1 MEGKQVMKT
10 FRIGN
15 LGIGAGRCFIVMD
28 VAQAHDGNL
37 SAAHSF
43 IDVASAAG
51 ADAVKFQ
58 THIAEAESSPLEP
71 FRVTFSKDKTRY
83 DYWKRMEFTE
93 FQWKELQDHALGKKL
108 IFLSTPFSF
117 EALTML
123 DRLGVPAWKVGS
135 GEVTNLPLLEAMTK
149 TCKPVLLSSGMSSLA
164 ELDKSVKLV
173 SSVNIPLMIYQCTS
187 SYPCAPAKVGLPLLA
202 VLRERYDVPVG
213 LSDHSGKVW
222 FGVAAA
228 ALGAASVEVHMTMDR
243 QSSGPDVPASLTP
256 DELKY
261 LVEGIRMV
269 EESMISEV
277 DKDEIAG
284 EMSEMKCIFGRSV
297 FTRTA
302 MAAGTVLSNENVALK
317 KPAGGISAEKFKSV
331 LGRKLIRSLP
341 KDAILK
347 EDDIE

>member
-1 MEGKQVMKT
+1 MKT

-15 LGIGAGRCFIVMD
+15 LEIGAGRCFIVME
-28 VAQAHDGNL
+28 VAQAHDGDL
-37 SAAHSF
+37 ALAHSF
-43 IDVASAAG
+43 IDVASAAC

-58 THIAEAESSPLEP
+58 THTAEAESSPLEP

-93 FQWKELQDHALGKKL
+93 FQWKELRDHALEKKI

-117 EALTML
+117 EAVAML
-123 DRLGVPAWKVGS
+123 DKMGVPAWKVGS
-135 GEVTNLPLLEAMTK
+135 GEVTNLPLLQAMTK
-149 TCKPVLLSSGMSSLA
+149 TCKPLLLSSGMSSLV
-164 ELDKSVKLV
+164 ELDKAVKLI
-173 SSVNIPLMIYQCTS
+173 SSENIPLMIYQCTS

-202 VLRERYDVPVG
+202 VFRERYDVPVG
-213 LSDHSGKVW
+213 LSDHSGRVW

-243 QSSGPDVPASLTP
+243 QNPGPDVPASLTP
-256 DELKY
+256 DELKQ

-284 EMSEMKCIFGRSV
+284 EMSEMKRIFGRSV
-297 FTRTA
+297 FTRAA
-302 MAAGTVLSNENVALK
+302 MAAGTVLNSENVTLK
-317 KPAGGISAEKFKSV
+317 KPAGGIPAEKFKSV
-331 LGRKLIRSLP
+331 LGRKLSHSLP
-341 KDAILK
+341 KDTMLTEA
-347 EDDIE
+347 DIE

>member
-1 MEGKQVMKT
+1 MKT
-10 FRIGN
+10 FRIGT
-15 LGIGAGRCFIVMD
+15 LEIGAGRCFIVME
-28 VAQAHDGNL
+28 VAQAHDGDL

-43 IDVASAAG
+43 IDIAAVAG

-58 THIAEAESSPLEP
+58 THIAEAESSPMEP

-83 DYWKRMEFTE
+83 DYWKRMEFAE
-93 FQWKELQDHALGKKL
+93 FQWKELRDHALGKKL
-108 IFLSTPFSF
+108 IFLNTPFSF
-117 EALTML
+117 EALAML

-149 TCKPVLLSSGMSSLA
+149 TGKPVLLSSGMSSLA
-164 ELDKSVKLV
+164 ELDKAVKLV

-228 ALGAASVEVHMTMDR
+228 ALGAASVEVHITMDR

-256 DELKY
+256 DELKH

-284 EMSEMKCIFGRSV
+284 EMSEMKRIFGRSV
-297 FTRTA
+297 FTCAA
-302 MAAGTVLSNENVALK
+302 MAAGTVLNSENITLK
-317 KPAGGISAEKFKSV
+317 KPAGGIPAEKFKAV
-331 LGRKLIRSLP
+331 LGRKLRHSLS
-341 KDAILK
+341 KDTMLT
-347 EDDIE
+347 EVDIE